1 MQIRIYDNFSQIPL
15 ARDEWNALIHR
26 SATTTIFQT
35 HQWASAWW
43 QIFGDRHKLLYM
55 AVEDAGQIRG
65 FAPLMAASTGGA
77 GNALHFLADA
87 NSDYCDFASDGNRY
101 AVLDTLVRYFARE
114 HAGWDSLTLRNIP
127 EQSPTLAAL
136 MTLCMKHGLWP
147 HLSRRIAAPR
157 IVFAP
162 DDREFKLKYSVRR
175 HCNRMERLGKVEFR
189 ILHDRRDLP
198 RMLDALYEQ
207 HVGRY
212 QLKGEH
218 SLFEN
223 TQFRSF
229 YALLANEL
237 MDAGWLHFSELLL
250 DDQPI
255 ALHYGFKYNKVLT
268 WYKPAFDITHRQYS
282 PGTVLIKHLIDYASE
297 HRLDALDFTIGNE
310 PFKDRFSNAVNY
322 NRNLTIYRNRPS
334 AYFDAMKDKAFV
346 AAKQIMTALGI
357 SHAPGKRHH
366 PHA

>member
-1 MQIRIYDNFSQIPL
+1 MQIRIYDSFSQIPL
-15 ARDEWNALIHR
+15 ERHEWNALVQR
-26 SATTTIFQT
+26 SATNTIFQT

-43 QIFGDRHKLLYM
+43 KTFGERHKLLYM
-55 AVEDAGQIRG
+55 VMEDAGQVRG
-65 FAPLMAASTGGA
+65 FAPLMAASTDGG

-101 AVLDTLVRYFARE
+101 AVLDALVRHFAHE

-127 EQSPTLAAL
+127 EHSPTLAAL
-136 MTLCMKHGLWP
+136 MTLSAKYGLWP
-147 HLSRRIAAPR
+147 RPSRRIAAPR
-157 IVFAP
+157 IVFGA
-162 DDREFKLKYSVRR
+162 DNQGFKLKYSVRR
-175 HCNRMERLGKVEFR
+175 HCNRMERLGKAEFR
-189 ILHDRRDLP
+189 ILRDRQDLP
-198 RMLDALYEQ
+198 HMLDALYEQ

-212 QLKGEH
+212 RHKGEH

-223 TQFRSF
+223 SLCRSF
-229 YALLANEL
+229 YATLADELL
-237 MDAGWLHFSELLL
+237 DSGWLHFSELLL
-250 DDQPI
+250 DGRPI
-255 ALHYGFKYNKVLT
+255 ALHYGFEYNKVLT

-282 PGTVLIKHLIDYASE
+282 PGTVLIKHLIDYARE
-297 HRLDALDFTIGNE
+297 HRLEALDFTIGNE
-310 PFKDRFSNAVNY
+310 PFKERFSNAINY

-334 AYFDAMKDKAFV
+334 AYFDAMKDRTFS